1 MKYLPKA
8 ALGAWAWG
16 NDGTF
21 GNHYTASD
29 LKEVYEAA
37 MDNGLN
43 LWDTAVVY
51 GMGVS
56 ENILGELTKNTER
69 KKLILSTKFT
79 PQIED
84 GTPMA
89 MQNMLNGSK
98 ERRFTIRWT
107 LRNIRIC

>member
-51 GMGVS
+51 GRGVS
-56 ENILGELTKNTER
+56 ENILGELTKDTER
-69 KKLILSTKFT
+69 KKLILSTIFCMENAADKLELSSVRYWEK
-79 PQIED
+79 IME
-84 GTPMA
+84 
-89 MQNMLNGSK
+89 
-98 ERRFTIRWT
+98 
-107 LRNIRIC
+107 